1 MPGLV
6 SRALERFSTEH
17 RDAAELRD
25 DAVRSGCCQMAD
37 AVPREQVVIHGVLRS
52 VTQRASDDVTTLEAE
67 IYDGSDNVT
76 LVWLGRRRITG
87 IAAGRSLTARGRI
100 GTRAGR
106 KVLYNP
112 AYELDA

>member
-1 MPGLV
+1 MPGIV
-6 SRALERFSTEH
+6 SRALERFSTEQ

-25 DAVRSGCCQMAD
+25 DAARSGCCHIAD
-37 AVPREQVVIHGVLRS
+37 TVERERVSIHGVLRS
-52 VTQRASDDVTTLEAE
+52 VTQRPADGVTMLEAE
-67 IYDGSDNVT
+67 LYDGSDSVT

-87 IAAGRSLTARGRI
+87 IAAGRSLTARGRL

-106 KVLYNP
+106 KVVYNP